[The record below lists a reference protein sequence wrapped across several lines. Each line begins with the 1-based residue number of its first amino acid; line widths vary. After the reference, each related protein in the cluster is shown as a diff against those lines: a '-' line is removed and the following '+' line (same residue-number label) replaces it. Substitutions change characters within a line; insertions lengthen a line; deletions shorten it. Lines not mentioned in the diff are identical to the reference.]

1 MITFKKKNDVYLEF
15 EGDKSDLRMLS
26 DYFTFKV
33 PGAEFTPQ
41 FRNKFWDGKI
51 RLANLRDSTIYAGL
65 AGDITKFAKD
75 MDVNVTL
82 KVTSLTS

>member
-1 MITFKKKNDVYLEF
+1 MITFRKKNDVYFEF
-15 EGDKSDLRMLS
+15 DGDKSDLRMLS

-41 FRNKFWDGKI
+41 YRSKFWDGKI

-65 AGDITKFAKD
+65 WVI
-75 MDVNVTL
+75 
-82 KVTSLTS
+82 